1 VRVGVTQGDPLSPL
15 AFNLFAEDLAPGSE
29 LDVENV
35 STLSDLK
42 FADDLVVLSDS
53 LCGLDTALFNIE
65 QWCAENGMELNAR
78 KCGAM
83 VVFGDEAARAELEA
97 AELQTQGG
105 ARIPVVREY
114 RYLGVWV
121 NDELDLSRMVAARV
135 QAANL
140 ALHALMPMLRDHR
153 VPIEQRFRS
162 IKAFLLPVA
171 QYGAELWG
179 MSVTRVAP
187 LRRVVDRALR
197 ACVRG
202 AKCVPLAPLYA
213 EARIVPLHVF
223 AAAARARALFKWRN
237 SHTWAEVLVSTR
249 VERQLGSVRA
259 PTWSEGTRRW
269 LRRMRLPQPPEDWQD
284 RADDTTGQQTRKVV
298 IERGLETDPL
308 RVGRHHWELY
318 EHYEL
323 AETAKELHCL
333 QRQGWDGAHWTVGAV
348 VAMRTGAFPTAK
360 SQARRGIQPARFLE
374 ACPFCGDGS
383 GPEDLT
389 HLLVACPRW
398 SAARTRFL
406 VPVWR
411 EAGVLR
417 WRSRASRARDLAYLL
432 LGGRVGSRCGPSAA
446 RGVQSPLGAS
456 CTNWLVSVSRF
467 LREVGP
473 PRLRELRQTAVKS
486 LSRQPGGRTGPG
498 GPDGQRGSDS

>member
-1 VRVGVTQGDPLSPL
+1 
-15 AFNLFAEDLAPGSE
+15 
-29 LDVENV
+29 
-35 STLSDLK
+35 
-42 FADDLVVLSDS
+42 
-53 LCGLDTALFNIE
+53 
-65 QWCAENGMELNAR
+65 
-78 KCGAM
+78 
-83 VVFGDEAARAELEA
+83 
-97 AELQTQGG
+97 
-105 ARIPVVREY
+105 
-114 RYLGVWV
+114 
-121 NDELDLSRMVAARV
+121 
-135 QAANL
+135 
-140 ALHALMPMLRDHR
+140 
-153 VPIEQRFRS
+153 
-162 IKAFLLPVA
+162 
-171 QYGAELWG
+171 
-179 MSVTRVAP
+179 
-187 LRRVVDRALR
+187 
-197 ACVRG
+197 
-202 AKCVPLAPLYA
+202 
-213 EARIVPLHVF
+213 
-223 AAAARARALFKWRN
+223 
-237 SHTWAEVLVSTR
+237 
-249 VERQLGSVRA
+249 
-259 PTWSEGTRRW
+259 
-269 LRRMRLPQPPEDWQD
+269 
-284 RADDTTGQQTRKVV
+284 
-298 IERGLETDPL
+298 
-308 RVGRHHWELY
+308 
-318 EHYEL
+318 
-323 AETAKELHCL
+323 
-333 QRQGWDGAHWTVGAV
+333 
-348 VAMRTGAFPTAK
+348 MRTGAFPTAK